1 MSQRRERVAEAL
13 REVWGFEALRP
24 LQSAAIDAAL
34 DGRDSL
40 VVMPTGG
47 GKSLCYQLPPLVAG
61 GMGVVVSP
69 LIALMQDQVDGLALN
84 GYPSGAIHGGLTEE
98 KREAVRAR
106 AEAGELRLLF
116 VAPERLLNSG
126 FLAWLKRVG
135 VASFAIDEA
144 HCISQWGHDFRPEYR
159 RLSELRG
166 VFPRVALHAYTAT
179 ATPRVREDIV
189 RQLGLR
195 DPVVLVGDFDRPNL
209 TYRILPK
216 GRVTDQVEG
225 VLRPHEGG
233 GSIVYCISR
242 KETEKLAEAL
252 AAREFRAAAYHAGLS
267 PGVRER
273 VQRHFKQEKLGV
285 VVATVAFGMGIDRAD
300 VRCVVHAAMP
310 RTLEAYQQ
318 ETGRAGRDGQS
329 AECVMLYSAGDV
341 IRWEEL
347 LESSNAELGAG
358 VEVLEAQKRLLREMQ
373 RYACGAR
380 CRHKALVEHFGQEYP
395 SENCGACDVCLGEL
409 EELPQAT
416 VVAQKILSCVARVGQ
431 NMGAAHVADVLLGRA
446 TPRVVERGH
455 EKLSTFRLLADM
467 PRDSVLACADQLV
480 DLGVLV
486 RASGQYPVLSLNEAS
501 MEVMKGK
508 REIRLFESRR
518 GEILPRVGPRGGAKV
533 VGDARAAGASSS
545 GDEVLTPVEERLFEA
560 LRALRREIAE
570 ELGVPAFVVFADT
583 TLRELARTRPGTR
596 EAMRSIRGIGSTKL
610 ARFGDQFLQAIRDG
624 GRDLGL

>member
-1 MSQRRERVAEAL
+1 MRERVAEAL

-84 GYPSGAIHGGLTEE
+84 GYPAGALHGGLSDE
-98 KREAVRAR
+98 KRAAARAR

-116 VAPERLLNSG
+116 VAPERLLSSG

-159 RLSELRG
+159 RLAELRG
-166 VFPRVALHAYTAT
+166 VFPRAPLHAYTAT

-195 DPVVLVGDFDRPNL
+195 DAVVLVGDFDRPNL

-225 VLRPHEGG
+225 VLRPHEGRG

-252 AAREFRAAAYHAGLS
+252 SARGLRAAAYHAGLS

-318 ETGRAGRDGQS
+318 ETGRAGRDGQA

-347 LESSNAELGAG
+347 LETSNAELGAG
-358 VEVLEAQKRLLREMQ
+358 PEVLEAQKRLLREMQ

-380 CRHKALVEHFGQEYP
+380 CRHRALVEHFGQEYP
-395 SENCGACDVCLGEL
+395 REGCGACDVCLGEL
-409 EELPQAT
+409 EELPRAT

-446 TPRVVERGH
+446 TARVVERGH

-486 RASGQYPVLSLNEAS
+486 RAGGPYPVLSLNEAS

-508 REIRLFESRR
+508 REVRLYESRR
-518 GEILPRVGPRGGAKV
+518 GETQPRVAARSGGRGAE
-533 VGDARAAGASSS
+533 DA
-545 GDEVLTPVEERLFEA
+545 LTPEEEKLFEG

-583 TLRELARTRPGTR
+583 TLRELARHRPGTR
-596 EAMRSIRGIGSTKL
+596 EAMRAIKGIGSTKL
-610 ARFGDQFLQAIRDG
+610 ARFGDQFLQAIREA
-624 GRDLGL
+624 GR